1 VSDNGVGLPPDFEQ
15 RRTQSLGLQLA
26 SDLARQ
32 LGGRLTIGP
41 TEGNGT
47 GASFAVV
54 FSAGR
59 VLPSTQVFP
68 RQN

>member
-1 VSDNGVGLPPDFEQ
+1 
-15 RRTQSLGLQLA
+15 
-26 SDLARQ
+26 LARQ

-54 FSAGR
+54 FVPGNL
-59 VLPSTQVFP
+59 V
-68 RQN
+68 